1 MKVKGGYGVFDEGLT
16 RGLLRRSLLRRR
28 GNDTI
33 SLSRIHFPPES
44 MLSYVPS
51 WSWMAYTGGIDYLE
65 PEFNSYECEDLVSPW
80 SSTKPLHVNTD
91 PQTSNVALV
100 ATAREYDL
108 GVAVPGEGE
117 LIFDTPG
124 GSLHPM
130 TLCVV
135 LGKASGSPNSETQR
149 HYILVVA
156 ATAKQD
162 RGGNKLYDRVGAGY
176 LPGKCI
182 SPSDCSITIH

>member
-1 MKVKGGYGVFDEGLT
+1 MDGL
-16 RGLLRRSLLRRR
+16 
-28 GNDTI
+28 
-33 SLSRIHFPPES
+33 H
-44 MLSYVPS
+44 
-51 WSWMAYTGGIDYLE
+51 WGIDYLE
-65 PEFNSYECEDLVSPW
+65 REFDNDEWEDLVSPW
-80 SSTKPLHVNTD
+80 SSNRTPSVSTD
-91 PQTSNVALV
+91 PQTSDIALV
-100 ATAREYDL
+100 ARAREYDL

-124 GSLHPM
+124 GSSQPE

-135 LGKASGSPNSETQR
+135 LGKARGSSDPDSQT
-149 HYILVVA
+149 HYILIVA

-162 RGGNKLYDRVGAGY
+162 RGESKLYQRVGAGY